1 MTSTVTAT
9 LPAVLAAPTTVEV
22 RPRYEGSNIC
32 TWIGFK
38 HVNYLVEEA
47 VLDHF
52 RQSGTSARKLYEDY
66 GLCVEFVD
74 LDTRISSA
82 FHMDDLVTANVVPA
96 TKTDSGELVF
106 KVGLTVEREGKPVKS
121 AAATVRILLRADHRG
136 GPAEEIPAELRP
148 FTAASIS
155 RPDPSAQPIP
165 VSAPPAPGP
174 GEATGDPVLAE
185 LTRGT
190 NSFGWRW
197 RIPYPYCHFTE
208 RLQMSG
214 YLRQMEEVVDLF
226 LADRGVSIRTL
237 LDEQSWIP
245 VVPRSTITMIDE
257 ALMEE
262 DLYTVFTVEEVYKG
276 VTYTARMD
284 CYVLRDGALIRT
296 ATGRITHGYAV
307 IQNRRDWNLVDFDKR
322 MLAALAG

>member
-1 MTSTVTAT
+1 MTSTVTTT
-9 LPAVLAAPTTVEV
+9 LPAVLAAPTTVEL

-52 RQSGTSARKLYEDY
+52 RQSGTPARALYEDY

-96 TKTDSGELVF
+96 AKSDSGELAFNVA
-106 KVGLTVEREGKPVKS
+106 LTVHGEGKPVRS
-121 AAATVRILLRADHRG
+121 ATAKVRILLRVDRRG

-155 RPDPSAQPIP
+155 RPDHSA
-165 VSAPPAPGP
+165 APL
-174 GEATGDPVLAE
+174 PVLAPARSPRDAADDPVTAQ

-190 NSFGWRW
+190 NSFAWRW

-245 VVPRSTITMIDE
+245 VVPRSTIAMIGE

-276 VTYTARMD
+276 MTYTAAMD
-284 CYVLRDGALIRT
+284 CYVVRDGVLIRT

-307 IQNRRDWNLVDFDKR
+307 IQNRRDWNLVEFDKR
-322 MLAALAG
+322 MLTALAG